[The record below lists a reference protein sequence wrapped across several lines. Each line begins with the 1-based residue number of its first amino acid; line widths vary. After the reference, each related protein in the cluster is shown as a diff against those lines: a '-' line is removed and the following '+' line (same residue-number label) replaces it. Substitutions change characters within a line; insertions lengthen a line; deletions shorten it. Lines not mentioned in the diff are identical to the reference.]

1 MAYQNTGTIGPE
13 DGDALI
19 SLNPDHAPTESYIKE
34 LRSKLPQQFP
44 GTTFSFLPA
53 DIVSQI
59 LNFGLPAP
67 IDVQVTGNNQAAN
80 YAYATD
86 LLKRIRAVP
95 GIADLRIQQVFNYPQ
110 MNVDVDR
117 TLAGEVG
124 LTERDVANSLLI
136 TLSGSGQVR
145 PNFWLNPKNGVSY
158 PIVAQMPQYRIDTM
172 SDLVNVPVTS
182 AETKE
187 PQYLGGLASI
197 VPGPSPGVVS
207 HYNVQPV
214 IDIYGAVQGR
224 DLGAIANDIGGILK
238 KTRKD
243 VPRGSYVVLS
253 GQVRTMTSAYSQ
265 LYFGLAGAIVLIYL
279 IIVVNFQSWL
289 DPFIIITALPG
300 ALAGIVWMLFMTGTT
315 LSVPALT
322 GAIMCMGIATANS
335 ILLVSFAR
343 EALAQG
349 LDAGKRRARSGLHPL
364 SSGADDG
371 AGDDYWH
378 AADGLRFGRRRRTE
392 CAARTRRHRRTFSCD
407 DRDPVFRPHRVHRPA
422 FAARAPTTGRDGP
435 VQRTHNRIHGRRR
448 SHRQTPGAAAL
459 LAKPA
464 PLRTYRVAAA
474 VVIAVIGILERR
486 GHEAEVKQW
495 TQEQAVPTVALISA
509 QHGAATQRMVLPGT
523 VQAWYEAPIYARV
536 PGYLKD
542 WYFDYGA
549 HVKKGDVLAEI
560 ETPDLDA
567 QLAAAQAKLN
577 SAQAVVV
584 VRQAEKQFAET
595 TYQRWRDSPKGVVS
609 EQEQESKQAD
619 YNSAVARVRAAQAE
633 AAADQGEVDRL
644 QALEGFKKILAP
656 FDGVVTARETDIGAL
671 INAGS
676 GNNGPELFR
685 VADIHQMRVYVQVP
699 QQLSAGIRQGLTAEL
714 QLPQYPDKTFKATV
728 ATTSSAIN
736 MSARTLLAELHAENH
751 NDELQPGAYAQVTFE
766 LPSDPNI
773 VHVPTSALIFRER
786 GTEIAVVGPDD
797 KVELKPVK
805 IGRNLGTQVEILS
818 GLSPTDR
825 VINSPP
831 NSLGAGDKVRIAGQ
845 QSAGTD
851 GHTDNSSAEDV
862 TKAPE
867 PKQH

>member
-1 MAYQNTGTIGPE
+1 MTEA
-13 DGDALI
+13 
-19 SLNPDHAPTESYIKE
+19 DHTP
-34 LRSKLPQQFP
+34 KLPASP
-44 GTTFSFLPA
+44 PSSRGLRR
-53 DIVSQI
+53 
-59 LNFGLPAP
+59 FGL
-67 IDVQVTGNNQAAN
+67 
-80 YAYATD
+80 
-86 LLKRIRAVP
+86 
-95 GIADLRIQQVFNYPQ
+95 IAL
-110 MNVDVDR
+110 
-117 TLAGEVG
+117 
-124 LTERDVANSLLI
+124 
-136 TLSGSGQVR
+136 
-145 PNFWLNPKNGVSY
+145 
-158 PIVAQMPQYRIDTM
+158 
-172 SDLVNVPVTS
+172 
-182 AETKE
+182 
-187 PQYLGGLASI
+187 
-197 VPGPSPGVVS
+197 
-207 HYNVQPV
+207 
-214 IDIYGAVQGR
+214 
-224 DLGAIANDIGGILK
+224 
-238 KTRKD
+238 
-243 VPRGSYVVLS
+243 
-253 GQVRTMTSAYSQ
+253 
-265 LYFGLAGAIVLIYL
+265 
-279 IIVVNFQSWL
+279 
-289 DPFIIITALPG
+289 
-300 ALAGIVWMLFMTGTT
+300 
-315 LSVPALT
+315 
-322 GAIMCMGIATANS
+322 
-335 ILLVSFAR
+335 
-343 EALAQG
+343 
-349 LDAGKRRARSGLHPL
+349 
-364 SSGADDG
+364 
-371 AGDDYWH
+371 
-378 AADGLRFGRRRRTE
+378 
-392 CAARTRRHRRTFSCD
+392 
-407 DRDPVFRPHRVHRPA
+407 
-422 FAARAPTTGRDGP
+422 
-435 VQRTHNRIHGRRR
+435 
-448 SHRQTPGAAAL
+448 
-459 LAKPA
+459 
-464 PLRTYRVAAA
+464 AAA
-474 VVIAVIGILERR
+474 VIIAVIGILERR

-495 TQEQAVPTVALISA
+495 TQEQAIPTVALISV

-567 QLAAAQAKLN
+567 QLAAAQAKLH
-577 SAQAVVV
+577 SAQAVVA
-584 VRQAEKQFAET
+584 VREAEKQFAET

-685 VADIHQMRVYVQVP
+685 VADIHEMRVYVQVP

-714 QLPQYPDKTFKATV
+714 HLPQYPDKTFKATV

-736 MSARTLLAELHAENH
+736 MSARTLLVELHAENH

-831 NSLGAGDKVRIAGQ
+831 DSLGAGDKVRIAGQ